1 MDNNQVFARIYREIV
16 RNKGLLPGLPG
27 LALRLRETVANP
39 RHTLDDLAR
48 VVQTDPGATAYLLQ
62 IANSPLYA
70 TRLPAQDIKTAISR
84 FGIPVTRNLI
94 MAYSARQLF
103 SSHSR
108 EIEQAMAGVWKLS
121 VRRSA
126 IAALLA
132 GKVAVDPDQAL
143 LAALLQDVG
152 GLPVITYLSS
162 QSKQLPPPTVLL
174 KFLEALTPR
183 VSALLMQRWELN
195 DEYVEVALKRNQW
208 DYRHSGPAGLVD
220 VVLVARL
227 LSLKNTHHLP
237 EWPDPASVPAL
248 QYFADG
254 GLDEAAAEQ
263 LLQEAENEI
272 LEIQSLLQ

>member
-1 MDNNQVFARIYREIV
+1 MESNQVFAKIYREIV

-27 LALRLRETVANP
+27 LALKLRDTVAQP

-48 VVQTDPGATAYLLQ
+48 VIQTDPGATAYILQ

-70 TRLPAQDIKTAISR
+70 TRLPAQDIKSAIGR

-103 SSHSR
+103 SSHS
-108 EIEQAMAGVWKLS
+108 EAIEQAMASVWQLS

-126 IAALLA
+126 IAAILA
-132 GKVAVDPDQAL
+132 ARVQVDADQAL

-152 GLPVITYLSS
+152 SLPVITYLSS
-162 QSKQLPPPTVLL
+162 QSRQLPPPAVLL
-174 KFLEALTPR
+174 KFLEALTPK

-195 DEYVEVALKRNQW
+195 DDYVEVALKRNRL
-208 DYRHSGPAGLVD
+208 DYQHGGPADLVD
-220 VVLVARL
+220 VTLTARL

-237 EWPDPASVPAL
+237 EWPDPDTVPAL
-248 QYFADG
+248 KYFADH

-263 LLQEAENEI
+263 LLQAAESEI
-272 LEIQSLLQ
+272 LEIQALLQ

>member
-1 MDNNQVFARIYREIV
+1 MESNQVFAKIYREIV

-27 LALRLRETVANP
+27 LALKLRDTVAQP
-39 RHTLDDLAR
+39 RHTLEDLAR
-48 VVQTDPGATAYLLQ
+48 VIQTDPGATAYILQ

-70 TRLPAQDIKTAISR
+70 TRLPAQDIKSAISR
-84 FGIPVTRNLI
+84 FGIPVTRNLV

-103 SSHSR
+103 SNHS
-108 EIEQAMAGVWKLS
+108 EAIEQAMAGVWQLS

-126 IAALLA
+126 IAAMLA
-132 GKVAVDPDQAL
+132 VRVRVDADQAL

-152 GLPVITYLSS
+152 SLPVITYLSS
-162 QSKQLPPPTVLL
+162 QSRQLPPPMVLL
-174 KFLEALTPR
+174 KFLEALTPK

-195 DEYVEVALKRNQW
+195 DDYVEVALKRNQW
-208 DYRHSGPAGLVD
+208 DYRHAGETNLVD

-237 EWPDPASVPAL
+237 EWPTLEQVPAL
-248 QYFADG
+248 GRFG
-254 GLDEAAAEQ
+254 ETGLDEPAAEE
-263 LLQEAENEI
+263 LLQTAESEI